1 MTRPVFITGVFG
13 CLIGCRTVD
22 DGLHRNNLRCGV
34 TGPAAIAHNEAE
46 GRDGK
51 CHKH

>member
-1 MTRPVFITGVFG
+1 MTRPGF
-13 CLIGCRTVD
+13 LIARIISRTVYYR
-22 DGLHRNNLRCGV
+22 LHRHLRGFLIR
-34 TGPAAIAHNEAE
+34 PIAIAHNEAE